1 MAYDSFNRAAV
12 TPQEAYRL
20 ADDLF
25 ECIQDHAGVHRA
37 ASLVKAGA
45 DLEARFGGTRDTA
58 LQRAILCRQDDIALY
73 LIDNGSDLYS
83 PALGGSCNII
93 IYSAMFGDYDDV
105 MKKLLAKGVPPDSV
119 PTPNCKTALMWAAEG
134 GKWSRAK
141 ILIEKGADVHL
152 RDDKGMTALDYA
164 QEKQGAGF
172 AQRLAALYDAVHAND
187 RMTVMKPLTLK
198 KPTPT
203 PAPAPDPVMIV
214 KMPVKPTKKQRKP
227 KI

>member
-12 TPQEAYRL
+12 TPAQAYSL
-20 ADDLF
+20 ASQLF
-25 ECIQDHAGVHRA
+25 DCIQDHAGVPRA

-58 LQRAILCRQDDIALY
+58 LQRAIMCRQDDIALY

-83 PALGGSCNII
+83 PALSTANPI

-134 GKWSRAK
+134 GKLSRAR
-141 ILIEKGADVHL
+141 ILIEAGADVM
-152 RDDKGMTALDYA
+152 RVDEKGKTAIDYA
-164 QEKQGAGF
+164 QEKQGNAF
-172 AQRLAALYDAVHAND
+172 AKNLQAIYDAVHAND
-187 RMTVMKPLTLK
+187 RVTVMKPLSFK
-198 KPTPT
+198 KPLAPEPPPVSVKAVKK
-203 PAPAPDPVMIV
+203 PA
-214 KMPVKPTKKQRKP
+214 KSTKKTAKP